1 MFVWTYVDRA
11 GEEAGRSPAFERA
24 EQAEEW
30 IGSSWPDLLE
40 QGIEAVILRDE
51 ELGRD
56 VYRMALGADEE
67 AEA

>member
-1 MFVWTYVDRA
+1 MFAWTYLDGS
-11 GEEAGRSPAFERA
+11 GEEVGRSPAFEEA

-40 QGIEAVILRDE
+40 RGVEAVVLRDGD
-51 ELGRD
+51 LARNL
-56 VYRMALGADEE
+56 YRMALGWEEE

>member
-1 MFVWTYVDRA
+1 MFAWTYLDRS
-11 GEEAGRSPAFERA
+11 GEEVGRSPAFDQA

-40 QGIEAVILRDE
+40 QGVEAVILRDD
-51 ELGRD
+51 ELERD
-56 VYRMALGADEE
+56 LYRMGLDSQEE